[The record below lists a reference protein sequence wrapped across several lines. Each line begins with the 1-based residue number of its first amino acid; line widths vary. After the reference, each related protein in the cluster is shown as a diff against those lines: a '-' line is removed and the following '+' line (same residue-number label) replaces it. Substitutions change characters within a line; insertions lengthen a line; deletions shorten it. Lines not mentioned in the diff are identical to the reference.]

1 VAFPLSKR
9 RSELTNARLAPS
21 RREVDFCFRMSWIL
35 IPRNP
40 TKEYWEAFRAR
51 GIKDLGDGHLSFSAG
66 HIYRLVEFFKKN
78 AGISYAKGFTDE
90 ACRAMAD
97 WLEKNGPPTVEQ
109 LPREWRDSAEE
120 FGKWLMKSIPFWRY
134 SGGFNDDH

>member
-1 VAFPLSKR
+1 M
-9 RSELTNARLAPS
+9 
-21 RREVDFCFRMSWIL
+21 DFCFRMSWIL

-40 TKEYWEAFRAR
+40 TTEYWEAFRAR
-51 GIKDLGDGHLSFSAG
+51 GIKDLGDGHLSFSTG
-66 HIYRLVEFFKKN
+66 HLYRLVEFFKKN